1 MKKLLGAMGLALGC
15 AWAAAQT
22 PPPAPAAAPMMPL
35 ARTPDEL
42 KALIQR
48 KVPPMPH
55 EAQPQRWPQPDYF
68 AAALALTPLKPSER
82 AAAPRVGGTAP
93 LAVLPVQTQA
103 FGFAPVFRA
112 MLGAELDLQL
122 EGRGLQASAQTEVVD
137 AGGPFVRRF
146 DEAALAALPA
156 QLPGRRLVLL
166 YAGHDGIDT
175 MFLTL
180 VVRDAA
186 GQKTAHEALALSGD
200 AGEALDAAAAALA
213 RLLPAAGLA
222 GTPSPLPPG
231 SGACDAGLW
240 TLGAAPA
247 ARDLRQQACQAL
259 LAGSL
264 LPNYA
269 PAHWPVGVSSP
280 ARLAW
285 LARAF
290 MRARRSPDSDPTS
303 TALRGLAAYQ
313 LGLLP
318 GPING
323 ALLPADPVVSR
334 LARLL
339 ALPTVRQAPVQ
350 STRDARARQLA
361 AMVDGLP
368 PFAATLLSHR
378 VAQHDPFARIDLCDI
393 ERQMPGVMLRGPC
406 RESGPATAPARLAT
420 PIERLAF
427 QEWRLAAHLH
437 ELARLGGALDLRR
450 EAEAYAAALPRDV
463 AEHPLVQRRL
473 AGLVRSGPEP
483 TSFDEQ
489 LARARRDAERS
500 LTLLASLQHFDEDTR
515 RASVSANLFLQN
527 LNIVNDPRMR
537 ELNDDDLRLMGVL
550 QFDRFQPG
558 GPEPDRRAAGE
569 GAFFLEPDRNLVR
582 WAQMQAQMDRM
593 QRMAQQAPPP
603 PAGAAPPRPY
613 RRQPFGEPPADSWHD
628 PEAELA
634 ARLQTDPMHMPTR
647 VALALARLKRGVPL
661 AEAIALINAR
671 PPNMRSDERIGESH
685 AWADPAHALFFAGE
699 PDAAR
704 GFYERVLQIGTG
716 SQSDLYARSRVPQIA
731 GRLDEAL
738 EATRRRLQRYE
749 SDFARRDIA
758 ALQFMRGQR
767 EQAWALLQ
775 PRLAAS
781 QVVPLWHAVYV
792 GHRIERADQ
801 RRVDAWFA
809 ERKLEKVQIDHS
821 DVDRMYHHLLA
832 VLDRVPGD
840 AELERLR
847 RHREDLNSWSEPRYA
862 ASALLVRA
870 MLTGQGHAEARDAV
884 LKVVADDNGDRN
896 RFLLPQFAWVAWQA
910 SDGRDERLAEVR
922 EATIEGDFD
931 ALLAKSLVLA
941 REGRHDESLRFLT
954 AARFELAHLGL
965 GSEQLLDRPL
975 PAPYQWALAA
985 HVMHRHSGRDEY
997 RREALRF
1004 VRQYQRVQPYFG
1016 WLYALEALW
1025 EKAPAARL
1033 AAACRA
1039 RFLDPGSY
1047 FLAQAQVAGLD
1058 DTRCRG
1064 KLW

>member
-1 MKKLLGAMGLALGC
+1 MKKLLGALGLALGC
-15 AWAAAQT
+15 AWAADQT
-22 PPPAPAAAPMMPL
+22 PPPAPTMPL

-68 AAALALTPLKPSER
+68 AAALALTTLKPSER
-82 AAAPRVGGTAP
+82 AAAPRVGGTAA

-122 EGRGLQASAQTEVVD
+122 EERGLPANAQTEVVD

-146 DEAALAALPA
+146 DEAALVALPA

-186 GQKTAHEALALSGD
+186 GQKTAHEALALPAE
-200 AGEALDAAAAALA
+200 AGPALDAAAAALG

-222 GTPSPLPPG
+222 GKSSPLPPG

-247 ARDLRQQACQAL
+247 PRELRQQACQAL

-264 LPNYA
+264 LPNFA

-290 MRARRSPDSDPTS
+290 MRARRAPDGDPTS
-303 TALRGLAAYQ
+303 AALRGLAAQQ

-318 GPING
+318 GPVNG
-323 ALLPADPVVSR
+323 ALLPGDPVVSR

-339 ALPTVRQAPVQ
+339 ALPAVRQAPVQ

-368 PFAATLLSHR
+368 PFAATLLGYR
-378 VAQHDPFARIDLCDI
+378 VAQFDAFERIDLCEI
-393 ERQMPGVMLRGPC
+393 ERQTPGVMLRGPC
-406 RESGPATAPARLAT
+406 REAGPATAPARAAT
-420 PIERLAF
+420 PIERQAF

-437 ELARLGGALDLRR
+437 ELARLGGALGLRPD
-450 EAEAYAAALPRDV
+450 AEAYAAALPRDV

-473 AGLVRSGPEP
+473 AALVRSGPEP

-489 LARARRDAERS
+489 LAQARRDAERS
-500 LTLLASLQHFDEDTR
+500 LALLASLQHFDEATR
-515 RASVSANLFLQN
+515 RASVSANLFSQN

-550 QFDRFQPG
+550 QFDRFDAD

-582 WAQMQAQMDRM
+582 WAQMQAQMDRL
-593 QRMAQQAPPP
+593 QRQAQQAPPP
-603 PAGAAPPRPY
+603 PAGAAPPLPY
-613 RRQPFGEPPADSWHD
+613 RPQPFGEPPDDPWHG

-634 ARLQTDPMHMPTR
+634 AGLKANPMHMPTR
-647 VALALARLKRGVPL
+647 VGLALARLKRGAPL
-661 AEAIALINAR
+661 ADAIALINAR
-671 PPNMRSDERIGESH
+671 PPNMRNDERIGESH

-731 GRLDEAL
+731 GRWDEVLA
-738 EATRRRLQRYE
+738 ATERRLQRYE
-749 SDFARRDIA
+749 SDYARRDIA

-767 EQAWALLQ
+767 DAAWALLQ
-775 PRLAAS
+775 PRLAVS
-781 QVVPLWHAVYV
+781 EVVPLWHAVYV
-792 GHRIERADQ
+792 GHRLERADL

-809 ERKLEKVQIDHS
+809 EHRLEKVQIDHS
-821 DVDRMYHHLLA
+821 DVDRMVHHLLA
-832 VLDRVPGD
+832 VLDRVPVD

-847 RHREDLNSWSEPRYA
+847 LRRENANSWTEPRYA

-870 MLTGQGHAEARDAV
+870 MLTGQGGAEARDAV
-884 LKVVADDNGDRN
+884 LEVVADDNGHRN
-896 RFLLPQFAWVAWQA
+896 RFLLPQFAWVTWQA
-910 SDGRDERLAEVR
+910 SGGRDERLAELR
-922 EATIEGDFD
+922 EVTIDDDFD

-941 REGRHDESLRFLT
+941 LDGQVDESLRFLT

-965 GSEQLLDRPL
+965 GSQQLLERPL
-975 PAPYQWALAA
+975 PAPYQFALAA
-985 HVMHRHSGRDEY
+985 HLMHRHSGRDEY

-1004 VRQYQRVQPYFG
+1004 VRNYQRVQPYFG
-1016 WLYALEALW
+1016 WLYAMEALW

-1039 RFLDPGSY
+1039 RHLDPGSH
-1047 FLAQAQVAGLD
+1047 FLAQARLAVPDERA
-1058 DTRCRG
+1058 CRTH
-1064 KLW
+1064 LRW